1 MKVNVLVVYYA
12 IKTQLAGIVFW
23 ACLYTDADMH
33 RFVALTLLPFACFA
47 QPRPPAVQSPEVHA
61 DRTVTFRLLAPRAS
75 AVQLTGD
82 VVKTPQEL
90 AKDPKGI
97 WSITLGP
104 LRPDLYSY
112 RFAVDGVPAIDPA
125 NQARPAA
132 MFSVPGDAPA
142 IYDLRPVP
150 HGELH
155 ERLYTSKSLD
165 TVRRVFVYT
174 PPRYEGAGTRYPV
187 LYLLHGAASDE
198 SSWSESGRV
207 NLILDNLIADGKL
220 KPLVVVMPYG
230 YAYPPT
236 SPLAGGADAMKRQR
250 AGFNRDLIEDVIP
263 LVQSSYRVYT
273 DREHRAIAGLS
284 LGGAQALGLGLSHP
298 ELFTRVA
305 GLSPA
310 LGAVTSPEAGGL
322 DFKQLVADSKKVNS
336 QYKLVWV
343 GCGTDDTLFNS
354 VQAFSQMLDASG
366 VKHTWRESD
375 GAHTWLNWRR
385 YLAEVAPQL
394 FPQS

>member
-1 MKVNVLVVYYA
+1 MNR
-12 IKTQLAGIVFW
+12 ILAV
-23 ACLYTDADMH
+23 
-33 RFVALTLLPFACFA
+33 TLLPFACLA

-61 DRTVTFRLLAPRAS
+61 DRTVTFRLQAAQ
-75 AVQLTGD
+75 ATTVQLTGD
-82 VVKTPQEL
+82 LVKAPQSME
-90 AKDPKGI
+90 KDAKGI
-97 WSITLGP
+97 WSVTVGP

-112 RFAVDGVPAIDPA
+112 RFSADGVFVIDPA

-132 MFSVPGDAPA
+132 MFSVPGEAPA

-155 ERLYTSKSLD
+155 QRLYTSKSLD
-165 TVRRVFVYT
+165 TVRRVFIYT
-174 PPRYEGAGTRYPV
+174 PPNYEGASTRYPV
-187 LYLLHGAASDE
+187 LYLLHGAGNDE
-198 SSWSESGRV
+198 SAWSESGRV

-230 YAYPPT
+230 YAYPPA

-250 AGFNRDLIEDVIP
+250 AGFNRDLIDDVIP
-263 LVQSSYRVYT
+263 LVQAGYRVYT
-273 DREHRAIAGLS
+273 DRDHRAIAGLS

-310 LGAVTSPEAGGL
+310 LGAVTSPEGGGL
-322 DFKQLVADSKKVNS
+322 DLKQLVGDSKKINS

-354 VQAFSQMLDASG
+354 VQAFSQMLTASG
-366 VKHTWRESD
+366 VKHTYRESD

-385 YLAEVAPQL
+385 YLAEVTPQL
-394 FPQS
+394 FPGS

>member
-1 MKVNVLVVYYA
+1 MNRFFVLA
-12 IKTQLAGIVFW
+12 VFPLV
-23 ACLYTDADMH
+23 CL
-33 RFVALTLLPFACFA
+33 A
-47 QPRPPAVQSPEVHA
+47 QPRLPAVQSPEIHP
-61 DRTVTFRLLAPRAS
+61 DRTVTFRLLAPQAT

-82 VVKTPQEL
+82 VVKAPQPLE
-90 AKDPKGI
+90 KDSKGI
-97 WSITLGP
+97 WTLTIGP

-112 RFAVDGVPAIDPA
+112 RFSIDGVPAIDPA
-125 NQARPAA
+125 NQARPAT
-132 MFSVPGDAPA
+132 MFSVPADGPAP
-142 IYDLRPVP
+142 YDLRPVP

-155 ERLYTSKSLD
+155 ERFYTSKSLD
-165 TVRRVFVYT
+165 TVRRVFIYT
-174 PPRYEGAGTRYPV
+174 PPGYDRSAARYPV
-187 LYLLHGAASDE
+187 LYLLHGAGNDE
-198 SSWSESGRV
+198 SAWSESGRV

-236 SPLAGGADAMKRQR
+236 SPLAAGPDAMKRQR
-250 AGFNRDLIEDVIP
+250 SGFNRDLIDDVIP
-263 LVQSSYRVYT
+263 LVQSSYRVVS
-273 DREHRAIAGLS
+273 DRDHRAIAGLS

-298 ELFTRVA
+298 ELFSRVA

-322 DFKQLVADSKKVNS
+322 DFKELLADSKNVNS
-336 QYKLVWV
+336 QFKLVWV
-343 GCGTDDTLFNS
+343 GCGTDDTLFKS
-354 VQAFSQMLDASG
+354 VQAFSQMLDAGG
-366 VKHTWRESD
+366 VKHVYRESD